1 MNEIEKAIKGARAAQ
16 VSRIYGGFSNIK
28 EVMADDS
35 AIQKGEDIDGNPFD
49 AAAKEADMEKS
60 DIMNALS
67 YQSEIKV
74 SKTGKE
80 IKKQVDDVILP
91 ELTANLAVKENEAT
105 EKLKECGGAPTKDVD
120 PWWTSDVKMD
130 VGYKVYAWEET
141 YFNPEEGGVAG
152 SLSYSDAE
160 EKKAKVNCP
169 TSKEEADCRRCYND
183 IVRAICSIKVD
194 IKACEILKELNDD
207 TTYELSPRQVLSLK
221 F

>member
-35 AIQKGEDIDGNPFD
+35 AIQKGEDIDENPFD
-49 AAAKEADMEKS
+49 SAAKEADMEKS

-80 IKKQVDDVILP
+80 IKKQIDDVILP

-105 EKLKECGGAPTKDVD
+105 
-120 PWWTSDVKMD
+120 
-130 VGYKVYAWEET
+130 
-141 YFNPEEGGVAG
+141 
-152 SLSYSDAE
+152 
-160 EKKAKVNCP
+160 
-169 TSKEEADCRRCYND
+169 
-183 IVRAICSIKVD
+183 
-194 IKACEILKELNDD
+194 
-207 TTYELSPRQVLSLK
+207 
-221 F
+221 

>member
-1 MNEIEKAIKGARAAQ
+1 MNEIEKAIKLARAEQ
-16 VSRIYGGFSNIK
+16 INRIYSGFSNIK
-28 EVMADDS
+28 DIMSDES
-35 AIQKGEDIDGNPFD
+35 AIQKGASD
-49 AAAKEADMEKS
+49 AEKEEEVEKS

-91 ELTANLAVKENEAT
+91 ELTATLAVKENEAI
-105 EKLKECGGAPTKDVD
+105 EKLKECGGAPTNDVD

-130 VGYKVYAWEET
+130 VGYKVYNWEET
-141 YFNPEEGGVAG
+141 CFCPEDEGLAG
-152 SLSYSDAE
+152 SLSYSDAK
-160 EKKAKVNCP
+160 EKKEKANCP
-169 TSKEEADCRRCYND
+169 TSKEEAECRRCYND
-183 IVRAICSIKVD
+183 IVRKICSIKVD
-194 IKACEILKELNDD
+194 IKACEILKELNDS